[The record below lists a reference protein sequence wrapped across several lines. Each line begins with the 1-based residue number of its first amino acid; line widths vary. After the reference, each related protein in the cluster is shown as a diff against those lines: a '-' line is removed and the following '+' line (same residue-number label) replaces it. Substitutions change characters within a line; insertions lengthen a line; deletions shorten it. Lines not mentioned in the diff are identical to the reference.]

1 MRRPQAVTV
10 ALVLAVAASVVALAS
25 AALGDEGRNRF
36 RGVLS
41 GYQEVVGPGPISTT
55 GSGTIALRIDES
67 GQQIS
72 YRLTYTL
79 ENAATA
85 AHIHFGQR
93 AVGGGV
99 IAFLCGGGNKPA
111 CPSPGGT
118 VTGVIGETDIIG
130 PANQGIEAGSFDE
143 AVRAIRAGAVYANV
157 HSTRWPAGEI
167 RAQVTDGD
175 GGHAD
180 HDGENGD

>member
-1 MRRPQAVTV
+1 M
-10 ALVLAVAASVVALAS
+10 LAVAASAVALAS

-41 GYQEVVGPGPISTT
+41 GYQEVVGPGPISTV
-55 GSGTIALRIDES
+55 GSGVVSLTIDEAAMTI
-67 GQQIS
+67 G
-72 YRLTYTL
+72 YTLTYTL
-79 ENAATA
+79 ENPATQ

-99 IAFLCGGGNKPA
+99 IAFLCGGGGKPT

-118 VTGVIGETDIIG
+118 VTGVIVPADVIG
-130 PANQGIEAGSFDE
+130 PANQGIEAGSFGE

-157 HSTRWPAGEI
+157 HSTRWGAGEI
-167 RAQVTDGD
+167 RAQLTAGDGD
-175 GGHAD
+175 
-180 HDGENGD
+180 